1 MWGPGRAAESGIQ
14 DSLFD
19 RGKMKAAHRR
29 VVIVV
34 AAAQAVHNKEHN
46 VKNGNDACAKSEGDE
61 GR

>member
-1 MWGPGRAAESGIQ
+1 
-14 DSLFD
+14 
-19 RGKMKAAHRR
+19 MKAAHRR